1 MQECVLLV
9 VVAIAIGDATA
20 SQDMQM
26 RLSDPVRINL
36 QNAIRLA
43 LQDSRQAQT
52 LRINREEQLY
62 RVEDIEDRYIPSWST
77 SIGVTESRTGELGLS
92 SNASSSALL
101 PTGGSLALS
110 WSKPLRGDNRSTTL
124 RLSQPLF
131 QGFGLEL
138 ERNKVRRVHIQEE
151 INRRAFRDAAVGM
164 IHSVI
169 GAWRNVQSA
178 RDSLKIARESR
189 ERAKTQLENSNTLI
203 SIGEMAPQELIHA
216 EASVVNRQYQ
226 VTDSERNYRNAMNN
240 LLDVLDMDSDV
251 ILELVEEELDF
262 EEKVPDLETSIATAF
277 DRRTDWLQAE
287 SEIIFANMD
296 LHAARNN
303 GLPNLALSGALN
315 HTSATDDVDWSVG
328 ITYSKL
334 FSGFLKDKDSKRA
347 VIRARNAV
355 RQADLQLRETKQN
368 IRRQVDESVY
378 IVEIAL
384 RQIEQSRSGVELFRQ
399 RLELQQRKMA
409 VGLSSATEL
418 EQAENDLIQAQEREI
433 EARLAYQDA
442 LTSLDAAL
450 GTTLDRWGIE
460 ITSVG
465 R

>member
-9 VVAIAIGDATA
+9 VAAIAIGDATA

-92 SNASSSALL
+92 SNASSSAQL

-138 ERNKVRRVHIQEE
+138 ERNRVRRVHIQEE

-169 GAWRNVQSA
+169 GAWRSVQSA

-251 ILELVEEELDF
+251 VLELVEEELDF

-303 GLPNLALSGALN
+303 SLPNLALSGALN

-384 RQIEQSRSGVELFRQ
+384 RQIEQARNGVELFRQ